1 MKGPGGESARAA
13 LVLAGLCAG
22 LSGCTS
28 TYGTGQAPEMA
39 LFSEMTGGLL
49 DREKKEPIEYQPRA
63 PLVMPPT
70 AGALPPPVESA
81 EVAAAGNWPQ
91 DPDELARELDARDDE
106 DPLYGGSQA
115 EYERLKPLVA
125 ALPNRQPRPTTP
137 VGGSDD
143 RNDQA
148 LDIVHSG
155 AQQEEFKQALAE
167 AEGLTRTERR
177 YLTDP
182 PQEYR
187 QPASTAPTEFEEVK
201 KKKGFFLTR
210 WLTGG

>member
-1 MKGPGGESARAA
+1 
-13 LVLAGLCAG
+13 
-22 LSGCTS
+22 
-28 TYGTGQAPEMA
+28 MA

-125 ALPNRQPRPTTP
+125 ALPNRQPRPTSP

-187 QPASTAPTEFEEVK
+187 QPAATAPTEFEEVK